1 MEKYFVFYTSNGDL
15 AIGDISE
22 HGSKN
27 SAIAKYHDVLRLM
40 WADVTVQ
47 TASVVILDAYMNRVE
62 NYHEDVSKVVQV
74 QPTPE
79 PTEG

>member
-1 MEKYFVFYTSNGDL
+1 MYYVIYTSNGNL

-22 HGSKN
+22 HGSKDA
-27 SAIAKYHDVLRLM
+27 AIAHYFDVCHLM
-40 WADVTVQ
+40 FADATVQ
-47 TASVVILDAYMNRVE
+47 TASVVILDSYMNRVE
-62 NYHEDVSKVVQV
+62 NYHQDVSKVA

>member
-1 MEKYFVFYTSNGDL
+1 MTYYVIYTSNGNL

-27 SAIAKYHDVLRLM
+27 SAIAKYHDVLNLM

-47 TASVVILDAYMNRVE
+47 TASVVILDSYMNRVE
-62 NYHEDVSKVVQV
+62 NYHEDVNKVAQA
-74 QPTPE
+74 QPTE
-79 PTEG
+79 E

>member
-15 AIGDISE
+15 AISEITE
-22 HGSKN
+22 HGSKEQ
-27 SAIAKYHDVLRLM
+27 AIGKFHDVCALM
-40 WADVTVQ
+40 WKDASVQ

-62 NYHEDVSKVVQV
+62 NYHEDVSKVA

-79 PTEG
+79 PTEE